1 MSSSSIAAE
10 PSLSTSSGSMDG
22 LDHSWRQRVAS
33 HYQLSALNKSR
44 LKHCIFFHYILSFAM
59 LAKLTPFLLDQFNW
73 FILSIEELEVPEPFA
88 WEWFWMSSI
97 LASFF
102 CLDALKK
109 NSVKS
114 LYYYMGGIVLLGYVP
129 IIYCF
134 FLWFNEVFTFLLSI
148 DEFEL
153 ADLVYW
159 NDLPYGILWY
169 AFIFLA
175 FQVHSFSMYFSFKLR
190 SAWLSRGTR
199 RAD

>member
-1 MSSSSIAAE
+1 
-10 PSLSTSSGSMDG
+10 
-22 LDHSWRQRVAS
+22 
-33 HYQLSALNKSR
+33 
-44 LKHCIFFHYILSFAM
+44 
-59 LAKLTPFLLDQFNW
+59 
-73 FILSIEELEVPEPFA
+73 
-88 WEWFWMSSI
+88 MSSI

-159 NDLPYGILWY
+159 NVSY
-169 AFIFLA
+169 
-175 FQVHSFSMYFSFKLR
+175 
-190 SAWLSRGTR
+190 
-199 RAD
+199 